1 MSEVPVQSSST
12 GLAPNVAGALSY
24 VFGIITGVL
33 FLILEKRDSFVRFHA
48 AQSIVVSVAVIAAWI
63 GLTILSALLGV
74 VPVIGWLVGLVL
86 SLAFGLLSLGLWLY
100 MMFQAFQGNEWEVP
114 YLGEQ
119 ARRHILSPP
128 AP

>member
-48 AQSIVVSVAVIAAWI
+48 AQSIVVSVAVIAAWV
-63 GLTILSALLGV
+63 GLTILSAILGV
-74 VPVIGWLVGLVL
+74 VPVIGWLVGLGL
-86 SLAFGLLSLGLWLY
+86 SLVFGLLSLGLWLY
-100 MMFQAFQGNEWEVP
+100 MMFQAFQGKEWEVP

-128 AP
+128 AA